1 MPHYP
6 FSRFLNVRTATSPSL
21 SADGSRVAFLYDITG
36 VPQVWSIPRDGGWP
50 EQLTFFTERVQT
62 VAYAPTG
69 SRLLFGM
76 DAGGDERQALFELA
90 PDGSRCEPLATDPG
104 VIHSWGAW
112 SPDGTAIAYAANA
125 RDQRF
130 FDIYIKPLDGP
141 ARLVLRHD
149 GTNSVA
155 GWSPDG
161 RALLVARANSNL
173 DNDLFLLDIASA
185 SIELLTPHEGEA
197 LFHSARFVG
206 NDELLLVSNRGR
218 DFLTPARIN
227 LRTQA
232 LTWLADEPWD
242 TEELVASADG
252 RTIAYAVNEAGYGR
266 VTLLVDGALVPVD
279 GLPHG
284 VVTGLDLS
292 RDGHALVFSL
302 DAATDGVSIWAVT
315 TATGAAQRV
324 TGSSLAGIAA
334 GSLAAPELIHY
345 QTFDGRAIPAFLF
358 RPAGAAGPLPTIV
371 HVHGGPES
379 QARPRYHPTIQFLAH
394 RGFAVLV
401 PNVRG
406 STGYGKAYTH
416 LDDVRRR
423 MDAVAD
429 LAAAVAWLKESG
441 TARPDAIAVVGGSY
455 GGFMVLAA
463 LTTYPEL
470 WAAGV
475 NSFGIANFVTLLEH
489 TGPWRRKLR
498 EAEYGSLEQ
507 DRDFLISISPIEHV
521 DKIVAPLLV
530 LHGANDP
537 RVPIGESEQIV
548 ASLRARGRAVEYV
561 RFEDEGHGFVK
572 LPNRLAAAEATAAFL
587 ERYLGARP

>member
-1 MPHYP
+1 MPRYP
-6 FSRFLNVRTATSPSL
+6 FSRFLNVRTATNPTLSP
-21 SADGSRVAFLYDITG
+21 DGTRVAFLYDITG
-36 VPQVWSIPRDGGWP
+36 VPQVWSMPLSGGWP

-62 VAYAPTG
+62 VTYAPAG
-69 SRLLFGM
+69 NRLLFGM

-90 PDGSRCEPLATDPG
+90 ADGSLCEPLASEPG
-104 VIHSWGAW
+104 VIHTRGVWNPNGAE
-112 SPDGTAIAYAANA
+112 IAYASNA
-125 RDQRF
+125 RDARF
-130 FDIYIKPLDGP
+130 FDVYIRPLDGS
-141 ARLVLRHD
+141 ARVILQHD
-149 GTNSVA
+149 GTNSVT

-161 RALLVARANSNL
+161 RALLVERANSNL
-173 DNDLFLLDIASA
+173 DNDLFLLDIATA
-185 SIELLTPHEGEA
+185 AMTLLTPHDGEA
-197 LFHSARFVG
+197 LFQSAHFAG

-227 LRTQA
+227 VRTQA
-232 LTWLADEPWD
+232 LAWLADEPWD

-252 RTIAYAVNEAGYGR
+252 RAIAYAVNEDGYGR
-266 VTLLVDGALVPVD
+266 LVLTVDGAVVPVA
-279 GLPHG
+279 GLPRG
-284 VVTGLDLS
+284 VLAGLELAQ
-292 RDGHALVFSL
+292 DGQTLVFSL
-302 DAATDGVSIWAVT
+302 DSATEGVSIWAVAM
-315 TATGAAQRV
+315 ATGDAHQV
-324 TGSSLAGIAA
+324 TGTSLAGIAA
-334 GSLAAPELIHY
+334 GSLAAPELVHY
-345 QTFDGRAIPAFLF
+345 QTFDGLAIPAFLF
-358 RPAGAAGPLPTIV
+358 RPDGVTGPLPTIV

-379 QARPRYHPTIQFLAH
+379 QARPRFHPTIQFLAH

-406 STGYGKAYTH
+406 STGYGKGYTH

-441 TARPDAIAVVGGSY
+441 TARPNAIAVVGGSY

-475 NSFGIANFVTLLEH
+475 NSFGIANFVTLLEN

-498 EAEYGSLEQ
+498 EAEYGNLEH
-507 DRDFLISISPIEHV
+507 DRDFLVSISPIQHV
-521 DKIVAPLLV
+521 EQIVAPLLV

-548 ASLRARGRAVEYV
+548 ASLRERGRVVEYV

-587 ERYLGARP
+587 ERYLTRPA